1 MTLESCGRLRRPL
14 TCRFSPKP
22 LRPRRSLNSGPPPLP
37 GPKRVETGP
46 NSRPPR
52 PNLTER
58 KASFMAEF
66 QKTNPAAS
74 TETTRKFVQFIM
86 VQAQNILY
94 VLGRIPTPEGE
105 RLPPNLQAA
114 KMMIDHLDLIALKT
128 QGNLN
133 AQEEKILKEAL
144 QQVQMAFVEAS
155 GGTPPSMMPDRG
167 PQMEMPELEEDL
179 EAEPSVVR
187 EAPPGPPAPSTPRA
201 EPGEDKKKFFKS
213 YG

>member
-1 MTLESCGRLRRPL
+1 
-14 TCRFSPKP
+14 
-22 LRPRRSLNSGPPPLP
+22 
-37 GPKRVETGP
+37 
-46 NSRPPR
+46 
-52 PNLTER
+52 
-58 KASFMAEF
+58 MAEF
-66 QKTNPAAS
+66 QKNNPAAS
-74 TETTRKFVQFIM
+74 AETTRKFVQFIM

-167 PQMEMPELEEDL
+167 PQVEVPDLEDEDL
-179 EAEPSVVR
+179 ENDSSIVR
-187 EAPPGPPAPSTPRA
+187 EAPSATQVPFPSPKA

>member
-1 MTLESCGRLRRPL
+1 
-14 TCRFSPKP
+14 
-22 LRPRRSLNSGPPPLP
+22 
-37 GPKRVETGP
+37 
-46 NSRPPR
+46 
-52 PNLTER
+52 
-58 KASFMAEF
+58 MAEF
-66 QKTNPAAS
+66 QKTNPATSA
-74 TETTRKFVQFIM
+74 ETTRKFVQFIM

-133 AQEEKILKEAL
+133 SQEEKILKEAL

-167 PQMEMPELEEDL
+167 PQMEIPDLEEEDL
-179 EAEPSVVR
+179 EPEPSVVR
-187 EAPPGPPAPSTPRA
+187 ETPSPTPSPSPAPKA
-201 EPGEDKKKFFKS
+201 ESSEDKKKFFKS

>member
-1 MTLESCGRLRRPL
+1 
-14 TCRFSPKP
+14 
-22 LRPRRSLNSGPPPLP
+22 
-37 GPKRVETGP
+37 
-46 NSRPPR
+46 
-52 PNLTER
+52 
-58 KASFMAEF
+58 MAEF
-66 QKTNPAAS
+66 QKTNPATSA
-74 TETTRKFVQFIM
+74 ETTRKFVQFIM

-167 PQMEMPELEEDL
+167 PQMEMPEMEEDL
-179 EAEPSVVR
+179 GSESSVAH
-187 EAPPGPPAPSTPRA
+187 EMPPTPTSPAPKM

>member
-1 MTLESCGRLRRPL
+1 
-14 TCRFSPKP
+14 
-22 LRPRRSLNSGPPPLP
+22 
-37 GPKRVETGP
+37 
-46 NSRPPR
+46 
-52 PNLTER
+52 
-58 KASFMAEF
+58 
-66 QKTNPAAS
+66 
-74 TETTRKFVQFIM
+74 M

-133 AQEEKILKEAL
+133 SQENKILKEAL

-155 GGTPPSMMPDRG
+155 GGTPPSMMPDRA
-167 PQMEMPELEEDL
+167 PQMDMPDLEEDL
-179 EAEPSVVR
+179 EP
-187 EAPPGPPAPSTPRA
+187 EAPVDRRESSPVTAAPPPSPKS
-201 EPGEDKKKFFKS
+201 EPDEDKKKFFKS

>member
-1 MTLESCGRLRRPL
+1 
-14 TCRFSPKP
+14 
-22 LRPRRSLNSGPPPLP
+22 
-37 GPKRVETGP
+37 
-46 NSRPPR
+46 
-52 PNLTER
+52 
-58 KASFMAEF
+58 MAEF
-66 QKTNPAAS
+66 QKTNPATSA
-74 TETTRKFVQFIM
+74 ETTRKFVQFIM

-179 EAEPSVVR
+179 EPEPSMVR
-187 EAPPGPPAPSTPRA
+187 EAPCATTAPSPAPKT

>member
-1 MTLESCGRLRRPL
+1 
-14 TCRFSPKP
+14 
-22 LRPRRSLNSGPPPLP
+22 
-37 GPKRVETGP
+37 
-46 NSRPPR
+46 
-52 PNLTER
+52 
-58 KASFMAEF
+58 MAEF
-66 QKTNPAAS
+66 QKTNPATSA
-74 TETTRKFVQFIM
+74 ETTRKFVQFIM

-133 AQEEKILKEAL
+133 SQEEKILKEAL

-179 EAEPSVVR
+179 EPESSVVR
-187 EAPPGPPAPSTPRA
+187 ETPSATTAGSPAPKN

>member
-1 MTLESCGRLRRPL
+1 
-14 TCRFSPKP
+14 
-22 LRPRRSLNSGPPPLP
+22 
-37 GPKRVETGP
+37 
-46 NSRPPR
+46 
-52 PNLTER
+52 
-58 KASFMAEF
+58 MAEL
-66 QKTNPAAS
+66 QRTNPATSA
-74 TETTRKFVQFIM
+74 ETTRKFVQFIM

-133 AQEEKILKEAL
+133 SQEEKILKEAL

-155 GGTPPSMMPDRG
+155 GGTPPSMMPDRS
-167 PQMEMPELEEDL
+167 PQMEMPDLEEQDL
-179 EAEPSVVR
+179 EPEPSVVR
-187 EAPPGPPAPSTPRA
+187 ETPAAPQTGSPTPKA
-201 EPGEDKKKFFKS
+201 ESGEDKKKFFKS